1 MMYWIVA
8 LLALV
13 ELGIGWSLDYIPI
26 GSQGADIASL
36 SHIALGIGLAAL
48 VIIIPIWR
56 LFSRPQDRPYAR
68 PHWLQIALRISESL
82 LFILLAVTAVTGY
95 LDWAFSSGSMP
106 SWSQWLP
113 PALEVG
119 PHAGA
124 RFDRWHEIAAVA
136 ATIPILGTLVL
147 LAWGAFAGHRKPH
160 HRRVLVL
167 HEPPP
172 AAASGQAPGQT
183 PAQEPGQAPGQAPD
197 EDLLAKGRA
206 FALRLKIFGAI
217 AFWMQLCLGL
227 IAALLLVVTTSSS
240 YYEENLPSLFHG
252 VSWAHGIVWAYFS
265 LGMLALTV
273 IGFYACILLSRSL
286 KRGELPGGGAESVK
300 RLVSAVN
307 VGSMLGLTLA
317 IIGTAFSIALLISKT
332 VSEPPGIAIT
342 DPQAIVRAVDVFVLL
357 ANFDIVVAHFAGILS
372 CLWIL
377 HRLHHLAW
385 WANPTNA

>member
-8 LLALV
+8 LLALAQ
-13 ELGIGWSLDYIPI
+13 LGIGWSLDYVQV
-26 GSQGADIASL
+26 GSQGAAIASL

-56 LFSRPQDRPYAR
+56 LFSRSQGRPSAR
-68 PHWLQIALRISESL
+68 PHWLQIALRVSESL
-82 LFILLAVTAVTGY
+82 LFILLLVTAVTGY

-113 PALEVG
+113 PSLAVG
-119 PHAGA
+119 THAGGM
-124 RFDRWHEIAAVA
+124 FNGWHEISAVA
-136 ATIPILGTLVL
+136 ATIPILGTLTL
-147 LAWGAFAGHRKPH
+147 LAWGAFAGHRKSH
-160 HRRVLVL
+160 HRRVLVP
-167 HEPPP
+167 HEAPP
-172 AAASGQAPGQT
+172 AAASDQAPEQ
-183 PAQEPGQAPGQAPD
+183 PPD
-197 EDLLAKGRA
+197 EGLLAKGRA
-206 FALRLKIFGAI
+206 FALRLKIFGAV

-252 VSWAHGIVWAYFS
+252 FSWADGIVWAYFS

-286 KRGELPGGGAESVK
+286 RRGELPGGGAKSVK
-300 RLVSAVN
+300 RLVSTVN
-307 VGSMLGLTLA
+307 VGSTLGLTLA

-357 ANFDIVVAHFAGILS
+357 ANFDIVVAHFAGILT

-377 HRLHHLAW
+377 HRLHHLDW
-385 WANPTNA
+385 WPNPTNA